1 LVPKFSF
8 DITDSDISRIG
19 SIKDELLTTT
29 QGVPGFNSKFRSK
42 VRDDAKAIGF
52 ADIDIDGREFSLKAF
67 SSERDLDGFAPL
79 LPESQR
85 QLPTTF
91 VNKSD
96 RFVDVEPKILE
107 QVLLSTNK
115 SSSGKVRL
123 VVDRDSCTSC
133 AGTTIPGFNDL
144 RPNVQ
149 LEIIQGSIKSL
160 K

>member
-1 LVPKFSF
+1 LLSDPVFP
-8 DITDSDISRIG
+8 DISRIG
-19 SIKDELLTTT
+19 SIKEELLTTT
-29 QGVPGFNSKFRSK
+29 QGVAGFNSKFRSK

-52 ADIDIDGREFSLKAF
+52 ADIDIDGKQFSLKGF
-67 SSERDLDGFAPL
+67 SSERDLDGFVPL
-79 LPESQR
+79 LPEAQR

-107 QVLLSTNK
+107 QVLLNTTKNST
-115 SSSGKVRL
+115 GKVRL
-123 VVDRDSCTSC
+123 VVDRDLCTSC
-133 AGTTIPGFNDL
+133 AGTTIPAFNDF

-149 LEIIQGSIKSL
+149 LEIIQGPIRSL